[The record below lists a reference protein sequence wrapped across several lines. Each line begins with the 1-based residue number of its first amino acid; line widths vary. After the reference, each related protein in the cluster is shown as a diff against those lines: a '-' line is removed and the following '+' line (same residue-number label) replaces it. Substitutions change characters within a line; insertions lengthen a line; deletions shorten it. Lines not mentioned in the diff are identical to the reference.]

1 MQQQEKNIKGFNI
14 LELLVVLAIVGIISA
29 VAYPGFSSWT
39 KERKLNQAVER
50 IQSLMKNILIQ
61 TERGTFAYVQV
72 IFDNSDDSNLVV
84 TSKGMTMQTLAT
96 KINNGSSAWN
106 NDPTSRCNT
115 SDDDYWDTDL
125 DATSDE
131 IKNAVY
137 SISLEGITTNF
148 EGASISSGI
157 SHNIGAVCFA
167 RNGKFFEG
175 ADALALEDGGTSTPQ
190 EFIYIC
196 RRVSDGDK
204 CDIAYG
210 GISEDVDPA
219 NETEYLRRIHWGR
232 FGNISLT
239 KYVNVYKIT
248 EVDGKKTKTWDD
260 KESYW
265 AK

>member
-106 NDPTSRCNT
+106 NDTTSMTSPKNITSKNPTNNEIEPALIESSPKSGPT
-115 SDDDYWDTDL
+115 VLSSTIESGAGKAPDL
-125 DATSDE
+125 KSKARS
-131 IKNAVY
+131 V
-137 SISLEGITTNF
+137 
-148 EGASISSGI
+148 AS
-157 SHNIGAVCFA
+157 
-167 RNGKFFEG
+167 
-175 ADALALEDGGTSTPQ
+175 
-190 EFIYIC
+190 
-196 RRVSDGDK
+196 
-204 CDIAYG
+204 
-210 GISEDVDPA
+210 
-219 NETEYLRRIHWGR
+219 
-232 FGNISLT
+232 
-239 KYVNVYKIT
+239 
-248 EVDGKKTKTWDD
+248 
-260 KESYW
+260 
-265 AK
+265 